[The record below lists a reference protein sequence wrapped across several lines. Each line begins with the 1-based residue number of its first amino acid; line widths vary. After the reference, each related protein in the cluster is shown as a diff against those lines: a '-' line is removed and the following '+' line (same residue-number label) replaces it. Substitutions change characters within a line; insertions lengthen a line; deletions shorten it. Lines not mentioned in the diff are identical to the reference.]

1 MVFSL
6 GYLIPILIFYILSAL
21 LWYVMF
27 SQAKS
32 IYYGDSAV
40 MSGAEKTALITDSLR
55 VPTPLQWL
63 YSSTFKHF
71 QAFKTNSI
79 FSIYINSK

>member
-32 IYYGDSAV
+32 IYYGDTAV
-40 MSGAEKTALITDSLR
+40 MSGAEKTDLITDSLR
-55 VPTPLQWL
+55 VPTRLPRL
-63 YSSTFKHF
+63 YPSTF
-71 QAFKTNSI
+71 QAFSS
-79 FSIYINSK
+79 F